1 MAEKSEKYHRRTNEN
16 IDTLPAA
23 NVKAKKS
30 PAVPRHYA
38 KRAGDVMSKFMTSTN
53 IITQNN

>member
-38 KRAGDVMSKFMTSTN
+38 KRAGGVMSKLMTNSP
-53 IITQNN
+53 IL